1 MKYIY
6 ISHEIYIYI
15 YHEMKLHFQNW
26 GKPKA
31 CVIRIRRSSTLLEK
45 ETHPAFAAHGNPWQ
59 TSPC

>member
-1 MKYIY
+1 
-6 ISHEIYIYI
+6 
-15 YHEMKLHFQNW
+15 MKLHFQNW